1 MAKTDE
7 ARMRRLVAPWQASGQ
22 SAARVAL
29 GLPCERPAF
38 RPARTPPDAET
49 ALDFGGWA
57 S

>member
-7 ARMRRLVAPWQASGQ
+7 ARMRRLVARWQASGQ
-22 SAARVAL
+22 SAARFAL